1 MKKLYFV
8 FMLIFAYSFHF
19 SQATLSIIQTPANSG
34 IYTITYND
42 AANGWAFFN
51 PNNQPSEFIFG

>member
-8 FMLIFAYSFHF
+8 FLLIFAYSFHF
-19 SQATLSIIQTPANSG
+19 SQATLSIIQTQANSG

-42 AANGWAFFN
+42 AANGWAFLI
-51 PNNQPSEFIFG
+51 Q